1 MEPSKDVCIDEEAI
15 DYLSTICDGDARTAL
30 NCLEIALSKQDA
42 ESNTKDAKSDTKD
55 AKFDRKDA
63 KFDTKDAKS
72 DSKGGETL
80 KNEST
85 FFIFHFS

>member
-42 ESNTKDAKSDTKD
+42 ESDTNDAKFDTKDAKFNTKDAKSDTK
-55 AKFDRKDA
+55 
-63 KFDTKDAKS
+63 
-72 DSKGGETL
+72 GGEML
-80 KNEST
+80 SNEST

>member
-42 ESNTKDAKSDTKD
+42 ESITNDAKSDTKD
-55 AKFDRKDA
+55 AKFDR
-63 KFDTKDAKS
+63 KDAKS